1 VQALTIGAQDLNGR
15 GINAVV
21 EHAQKENREEDTMR
35 KNQSLVGFVRR
46 LASRSGL
53 AGVLVA
59 GVLAGTAATA
69 DAQQKEVVFAGYG
82 GTIERFTRGNLIPA
96 FEQATGIKV
105 TLVVGTA
112 MGNFTKVQAAK
123 DRPDID
129 VYWSNEL
136 THTIGKQ
143 QGLYEKLDPVVVTNI
158 DQVFEEARD
167 PDGVGVV
174 SGITATGIMYNEKAM
189 AEAGVP
195 VPKAW
200 SDLADPRYKGKIA
213 MYDFNVAFSQ
223 DLLVI
228 LSKINGGSEDNVQ
241 PGVAKLKDL
250 RESGNLEH
258 FVRTPA
264 ELDNMIIQGT
274 AWMTVNGAV
283 RAFLQQEK
291 GAPTGFVYPTEG
303 AGFFAN
309 YFDVVKN
316 SPNPEAAQILVNYLI
331 SAEAQEIISG
341 GMFVAPINR
350 NVKLSEEHK
359 KRVNYGA
366 ENLKKL
372 IRIDRAKMNANL
384 DKWADLWRVEVMGN

>member
-1 VQALTIGAQDLNGR
+1 
-15 GINAVV
+15 
-21 EHAQKENREEDTMR
+21 MR
-35 KNQSLVGFVRR
+35 KNQSLVGFARR
-46 LASRSGL
+46 LASHAGL
-53 AGVLVA
+53 AGVLAA
-59 GVLAGTAATA
+59 GVLAATA
-69 DAQQKEVVFAGYG
+69 TTAGAQQKEVVLAGYG

-96 FEQATGIKV
+96 FEKATGIKV

-143 QGLYEKLDPVVVTNI
+143 QGLYEKLDPAVVTNI

-174 SGITATGIMYNEKAM
+174 SGITTTGIIYNDKAM

-213 MYDFNVAFSQ
+213 MYDFNVAYSQ

-228 LSKINGGSEDNVQ
+228 LSKLNGGSEDNVQ
-241 PGVAKLKDL
+241 PGVAKLKAL
-250 RESGNLEH
+250 RESGNLAH

-274 AWMTVNGAV
+274 AWMTVNGGI

-291 GAPTGFVYPTEG
+291 GAPMGFVYPSEG

-316 SPNPEAAQILVNYLI
+316 APHPEAAQILVNYLI

-341 GMFVAPINR
+341 GMFVAPVNR
-350 NVKLSEEHK
+350 NVNLSEEHK

-384 DKWADLWRVEVMGN
+384 DKWAELWRREVMGN